1 MDDMGS
7 KAGKTFNKIARKES
21 PSRLKRAAKRKA
33 KDDEAGKM
41 FDRLSR
47 KQASGTERLSKKA
60 REGA

>member
-21 PSRLKRAAKRKA
+21 PGRLKSAAKRKA
-33 KDDEAGKM
+33 KDDEAGRM

-47 KQASGTERLSKKA
+47 KQAAGTGRLAKKA
-60 REGA
+60 SEGA